1 MGALHAGHM
10 ALIEAAKP
18 LANRIVVSIFVNPK
32 QFGAGEDLD
41 RYPRREGADV
51 RMLKAAG
58 IDLLWMPDTGTMYP
72 NGFSTTI
79 TVSGVSEVPGGA
91 ARHGTFDGVA
101 PVDAQ
106 LFNQVAHGVG
116 RAVFR
121 RRECRY

>member
-51 RMLKAAG
+51 RMLKAAW
-58 IDLLWMPDTGTMYP
+58 IDLLWMPDTGTMYH

-79 TVSGVSEVPGGA
+79 TVSGVSEVLYGA
-91 ARHGTFDGVA
+91 ARPGHFDGVA
-101 PVDAQ
+101 TV
-106 LFNQVAHGVG
+106 VATSVEHTSEPQSLL
-116 RAVFR
+116 RTS
-121 RRECRY
+121 